1 MSKNATYIE
10 IDATPLLY
18 SDGNMEI
25 EVFLGPVSEPS
36 YTEKVHLN
44 DLIEKELESFLSPKT
59 NKIADYHTDD
69 AKALIRSLKRA
80 VKYCEKR
87 VEKLS

>member
-1 MSKNATYIE
+1 MNTIE
-10 IDATPLLY
+10 IDATPFLY

-44 DLIEKELESFLSPKT
+44 DLIDRELESLISPKT
-59 NKIADYHTDD
+59 NKIAEYHTDE
-69 AKALIRSLKRA
+69 AKKFVKSLKRA
-80 VKYCEKR
+80 LEHAKQR
-87 VEKLS
+87 VEELS